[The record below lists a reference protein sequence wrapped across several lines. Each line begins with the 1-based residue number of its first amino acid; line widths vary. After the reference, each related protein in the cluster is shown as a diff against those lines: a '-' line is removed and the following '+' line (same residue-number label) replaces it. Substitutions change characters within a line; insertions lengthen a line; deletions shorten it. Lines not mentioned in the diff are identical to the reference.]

1 MQAKLLFKAAIYLRV
16 SREDGDKP
24 ESDSISNQREL
35 MKDYLKGKPDIC
47 LCDEM
52 IDDGYSGADFN
63 RPGFMK
69 LLEDLKSGRINC
81 VLVKDFSRLGRDY
94 VDTGRYL
101 NNIFPSMGV
110 RFIAVNDNYDS
121 SMGRTAADHILIPF
135 KNIIN
140 DSYCRDI
147 SIKIRSHLEVKRKR
161 GDYVG
166 SFVVFGYLK
175 NTQNKHKLVV
185 DDYAA
190 NIVRD
195 IFRWKLDG
203 LSQQGIADR
212 LNQMGVLSPLEYK
225 KSIGQAYATG
235 FHTSMHAQGSAAA
248 VGRILRNELS
258 PGTMVQGKRTPPNH
272 KVKKEIVKS
281 RQEWVKIDG
290 THEAIISRED
300 FQTVNKILL
309 TDTRIAPQREKV
321 YLLSGL
327 VQCSECGS
335 ALTRRTVRREE
346 KRYIYYFCPSCK
358 GHSIN
363 CEELEAAAFQ
373 TVKAHIDN
381 VLNIENVLDYIDT
394 LSYSKEEMKK
404 YNRLI
409 EDKKRELSQYEEY
422 KIKLSEM
429 LTDGLIDKNEYLSV
443 KREYSQQC
451 DEAQRSLALL
461 EEEIDKVLRN
471 KSGRCVWID
480 TFKKYKSID
489 TLTRNMAVTL
499 IDKIIVYQSRRI
511 DIVFRYQFEYD
522 SVISFI
528 QSAEASV
535 LREKVI

>member
-1 MQAKLLFKAAIYLRV
+1 MQNIQIFKAAIYLRV
-16 SREDGDKP
+16 SKEDGDKP

-35 MKDYLKGKPDIC
+35 IKDYLKGKPDIC

-69 LLEDLKSGRINC
+69 LLDELKSGRINC

-121 SMGRTAADHILIPF
+121 SLGRTAADHILIPF

-175 NTQNKHKLVV
+175 DPDNKHKLVI

-212 LNQMGVLSPLEYK
+212 LNQIGVLSPMEYK
-225 KSIGQAYATG
+225 KSIGQAFSTG
-235 FHTSMHAQGSAAA
+235 FRTNIQAKWSAVA
-248 VGRILRNELS
+248 VGRILRNELYT
-258 PGTMVQGKRTPPNH
+258 GTMIQGKRTTPNH

-281 RQEWVKIDG
+281 KKDWVRIDG
-290 THEAIISRED
+290 THEAIISRDE
-300 FQTVNKILL
+300 FQTANKILL
-309 TDTRIAPQREKV
+309 ADTRIPPQKGTV

-327 VQCSECGS
+327 LQCSDCGAS
-335 ALTRRTVRREE
+335 LVRKTVPSNG
-346 KRYIYYFCPSCK
+346 KKYVYYYCPSCK
-358 GHSIN
+358 GHSIK
-363 CEELEAAAFQ
+363 CEELETAVFK
-373 TVKAHIDN
+373 TLKAHIDN
-381 VLNIENVLDYIDT
+381 ILNVENILSYIDT
-394 LSYSKEEMKK
+394 LSYSKDELKK

-409 EDKKRELSQYEEY
+409 DEKKTELSQYEDY
-422 KIKLSEM
+422 KMKLYEM
-429 LTDGLIDKNEYLSV
+429 LVDGLIDKNEYLNV
-443 KREYSQQC
+443 KRIYSQKC
-451 DEAQRSLALL
+451 DESQRALALL
-461 EEEIDKVLRN
+461 EDEIDKILRN
-471 KSGRCVWID
+471 KTGHCVWIEA
-480 TFKKYKSID
+480 FKKYKSIEM
-489 TLTRNMAVTL
+489 LTRSIVVTL
-499 IDKIIVYQSRRI
+499 IDKITVYQNRRI
-511 DIVFRYQFEYD
+511 DILFRYQFEYN
-522 SVISFI
+522 SVQSFI

-535 LREKVI
+535 LSEKVI